1 MCCFS
6 ATPIGHAASSS
17 AGSLN
22 RVQLAS
28 AMHEGLFG
36 PMLLGSMHSGE
47 WDFFAAAFVPMKM
60 IATPN
65 KIKQK
70 TTHVDSNLT
79 TNVGLNMITNL
90 ASYERNFS
98 LFFYIALDNQVQK
111 TI

>member
-1 MCCFS
+1 MCGFN
-6 ATPIGHAASSS
+6 ATPIGHAASSG

-47 WDFFAAAFVPMKM
+47 WDFFAAASVPMKM

-65 KIKQK
+65 KIKQQK
-70 TTHVDSNLT
+70 VRNAGIHMS
-79 TNVGLNMITNL
+79 TNVGISMTTND
-90 ASYERNFS
+90 AV
-98 LFFYIALDNQVQK
+98 I
-111 TI
+111 